1 MEHWH
6 CLSADEALQRISSV
20 RSGLTEA
27 EAKKRLIRYGY
38 NELKGKKKPSP
49 ILVFLKQFLSPLIYV
64 LIAAMTISLIA
75 RHYIDAL
82 VILGVLLLNAIV
94 GCVQELRAEKAME
107 ALLQMAAPKAKV
119 RRDNTVRQIPARAVV
134 PGDILLL
141 ETGDKV
147 AADARLIEVSNLK
160 MNEATLIGESMPVDK
175 HTTVLGQ
182 SLPIADRKNLVYAG
196 TTVSYGRAT
205 AVAVSTG
212 MATELGKIAGAI
224 QEVKKEETP
233 LQKSIRELSRYL
245 IITVLVMI
253 AILIAAG
260 LSKGLDRLE
269 VLLLAVAAAV
279 SAIPEGLPAVVTVVL
294 SLGMRAMAQHNAI
307 IRRLMAVE
315 TLGSTTVI
323 CSDKTGTLTMN
334 EMTVRRIYLDN
345 QWIKVTGEGYEPIG
359 EFQQDVQSFESEKD
373 TMLRLHLKI
382 GALCNDAL
390 LTRED
395 GRYSIYGDPTEG
407 ALVVAAAKAGME
419 KEKLEARSPRLDEIP
434 FQSEKQY
441 MATLHSKDDGSKVVY
456 VKGAAE
462 RLLAFSKYL
471 LTAKGIV
478 PLGTIEAERIT
489 EAIVSMA
496 GDAMRVIATAY
507 VELSGESEELKDEDI
522 HNNLVF
528 VGLMGMADPP
538 REEAREA
545 IGLCQQAGIRV
556 MMITGDHKVTAE
568 SVARQLNL
576 PPGKAITG
584 AELQAM
590 SNEELSQQIDDIS
603 VFARIEPLHKLR
615 IVNALKS
622 HGQVVA
628 MTGDGVNDAAALKA
642 ADIGIA
648 MGITGTDVAKEASD
662 MVLADDNFSSV
673 VAAVDEGRSIFNR
686 LRNVIFFLLST
697 NIGEL
702 IALTLSVLF
711 IGKAPLLAVQ
721 IIWNNLV
728 TDTAVA
734 VPLGLEP
741 KFGDEL
747 KQPPR
752 HPDVGLI
759 FPGLLVR
766 VVFMAVL
773 MGVGVFLIFNWAQ
786 QRVSLE
792 EARTIVFG
800 SMVIFEWFRAFNAR
814 SDEHT
819 VFKLG
824 VFRNR
829 WLIISVSGAILL
841 QLAVIYVPFLQI
853 AFSTVSLGIDK
864 WGVAVLAG
872 GSLFAA
878 DEIRKALLPRL
889 FSFGKWRPLSE
900 KAKSLD

>member
-6 CLSADEALQRISSV
+6 SLSADEALQRIGSV
-20 RSGLTEA
+20 RSGITEA

-64 LIAAMTISLIA
+64 LIVAVLISLIS

-94 GCVQELRAEKAME
+94 GCMQELRAEKAME

-119 RRDNTVRQIPARAVV
+119 RRDNTVKQISARTVV

-141 ETGDKV
+141 ETGDRV
-147 AADARLIEVSNLK
+147 AADTRLIEVSNLK
-160 MNEATLIGESMPVDK
+160 MNEATLTGESMPVDK

-182 SLPIADRKNLVYAG
+182 SLPVADRKNLVYAG

-212 MATELGKIAGAI
+212 MATELGKIASTI

-233 LQKSIRELSRYL
+233 LQESIRELSRYL
-245 IITVLVMI
+245 IIIVLVMI
-253 AILIAAG
+253 AILVAAG
-260 LSKGLDRLE
+260 LSKGLDHLE

-294 SLGMRAMAQHNAI
+294 SLGMRAMARHNAI

-334 EMTVRRIYLDN
+334 EMTVRRIYLAN
-345 QWIKVTGEGYEPIG
+345 QWINVTGEGYEPIG
-359 EFQQDVQSFESEKD
+359 EFLQDAQRFESEKEPV
-373 TMLRLHLKI
+373 LGLHLKI

-407 ALVVAAAKAGME
+407 ALVVAAAKAGMK

-441 MATLHSKDDGSKVVY
+441 MATLHSKDDGGKVVY

-462 RLLAFSKYL
+462 RILAFSKYL

-478 PLGTIEAERIT
+478 PLGTIEAERIA

-507 VELSGESEELKDEDI
+507 VELPGESEELKGEDV
-522 HNNLVF
+522 HSNLVF
-528 VGLMGMADPP
+528 VGLTGMADPP

-556 MMITGDHKVTAE
+556 IMITGDHKVTAE

-622 HGQVVA
+622 RGQIVA

-673 VAAVDEGRSIFNR
+673 VAAVDEGRAIFNR

-814 SDEHT
+814 SEEHT

-824 VFRNR
+824 IFRNP
-829 WLIISVSGAILL
+829 WLVISVSGAILL

-853 AFSTVSLGIDK
+853 AFSTVPLGIDK
-864 WGVAVLAG
+864 WGVAILAG
-872 GSLFAA
+872 GTLFAA
-878 DEIRKALLPRL
+878 DEIRKALFPRL

-900 KAKSLD
+900 KAKRLD

>member
-307 IRRLMAVE
+307 
-315 TLGSTTVI
+315 
-323 CSDKTGTLTMN
+323 
-334 EMTVRRIYLDN
+334 
-345 QWIKVTGEGYEPIG
+345 
-359 EFQQDVQSFESEKD
+359 
-373 TMLRLHLKI
+373 
-382 GALCNDAL
+382 
-390 LTRED
+390 
-395 GRYSIYGDPTEG
+395 
-407 ALVVAAAKAGME
+407 
-419 KEKLEARSPRLDEIP
+419 
-434 FQSEKQY
+434 
-441 MATLHSKDDGSKVVY
+441 
-456 VKGAAE
+456 
-462 RLLAFSKYL
+462 
-471 LTAKGIV
+471 
-478 PLGTIEAERIT
+478 
-489 EAIVSMA
+489 
-496 GDAMRVIATAY
+496 
-507 VELSGESEELKDEDI
+507 
-522 HNNLVF
+522 
-528 VGLMGMADPP
+528 
-538 REEAREA
+538 
-545 IGLCQQAGIRV
+545 
-556 MMITGDHKVTAE
+556 
-568 SVARQLNL
+568 
-576 PPGKAITG
+576 
-584 AELQAM
+584 
-590 SNEELSQQIDDIS
+590 
-603 VFARIEPLHKLR
+603 
-615 IVNALKS
+615 
-622 HGQVVA
+622 
-628 MTGDGVNDAAALKA
+628 
-642 ADIGIA
+642 
-648 MGITGTDVAKEASD
+648 
-662 MVLADDNFSSV
+662 
-673 VAAVDEGRSIFNR
+673 
-686 LRNVIFFLLST
+686 
-697 NIGEL
+697 
-702 IALTLSVLF
+702 
-711 IGKAPLLAVQ
+711 
-721 IIWNNLV
+721 
-728 TDTAVA
+728 
-734 VPLGLEP
+734 
-741 KFGDEL
+741 
-747 KQPPR
+747 
-752 HPDVGLI
+752 
-759 FPGLLVR
+759 
-766 VVFMAVL
+766 
-773 MGVGVFLIFNWAQ
+773 
-786 QRVSLE
+786 
-792 EARTIVFG
+792 
-800 SMVIFEWFRAFNAR
+800 
-814 SDEHT
+814 
-819 VFKLG
+819 
-824 VFRNR
+824 
-829 WLIISVSGAILL
+829 
-841 QLAVIYVPFLQI
+841 
-853 AFSTVSLGIDK
+853 
-864 WGVAVLAG
+864 
-872 GSLFAA
+872 
-878 DEIRKALLPRL
+878 
-889 FSFGKWRPLSE
+889 
-900 KAKSLD
+900 